1 MLNCSS
7 GRLLAGVCAMR
18 LTDTLSL
25 AYRTIRGNPLR
36 TGLTVAIIAF
46 GIMALVGINTAIDAM
61 KQKFTES
68 FSAMGANGFTI
79 HYKSWF
85 NFNNGGVKS
94 QKKSALREKRSN
106 SNEPITKLQAETFH
120 SRYTFPARMSLGLMG
135 VTDAVVSSGDRK
147 TNPNVRVQG
156 GDENYIDLNGF
167 TLAAGRNLNALD
179 LSSGRNVAIIG
190 SDISKKFF
198 GSDANFAVE
207 KIIRVNNLP
216 FRVIGVLGSKG
227 SSLGMNF
234 DNMILTSYNNV
245 RRFFS
250 LGSQT
255 SFSIQVKVADV
266 KEIDGAIDEAEG
278 IFRPVRRLDVT
289 EADNF
294 LIDKSDTF
302 VNLLLRNLS
311 FITIAALVIG
321 GITLLGATVGLMNIM
336 LVAVTER
343 TKEIGLVK
351 AIGGRQRVV
360 RQQFLWE
367 SVLISL
373 IGAAFGVVL
382 GVIVGNSFSIFL
394 DTGFVVPWGWLLGG
408 IGVCSLVGLVAGV
421 YPAWKAGRL
430 NPIEAL
436 RYE

>member
-1 MLNCSS
+1 
-7 GRLLAGVCAMR
+7 MR

-25 AYRTIRGNPLR
+25 AFRTIRGNRLR

-68 FSAMGANGFTI
+68 FSAMGAYGFTI
-79 HYKSWF
+79 HYKNWF
-85 NFNNGGVKS
+85 NFSDNNVKS
-94 QKKSALREKRSN
+94 HKKSALKEKRSN
-106 SNEPITKLQAETFH
+106 TNEPITKLQAETFR
-120 SRYTFPARMSLGLMG
+120 SRYTFPARMALGLGG
-135 VTDAVVSSGDRK
+135 VGDAVVSMGDRK
-147 TNPNVRVQG
+147 TNPNIRVQG

-179 LSSGRNVAIIG
+179 LESGRNVAVVG
-190 SDISKKFF
+190 SDVAKKFF
-198 GSDANFAVE
+198 GSNPNFAVE

-216 FRVIGVLGSKG
+216 FRVIGVLASKG
-227 SSLGMNF
+227 SSLGMNY
-234 DNMILTSYNNV
+234 DKMILTSYNNV

-250 LGSQT
+250 NGSQS
-255 SFSIQVKVADV
+255 SFSIQIKVSDV
-266 KEIDGAIDEAEG
+266 KQIDGAIDQAEG
-278 IFRPVRRLDVT
+278 TFRPVRRLEVT

-302 VNLLLRNLS
+302 VNLLLRNLR
-311 FITIAALVIG
+311 FITWAAIIIG
-321 GITLLGATVGLMNIM
+321 GITLAGAAVGLMNIM
-336 LVAVTER
+336 LVSVSER

-373 IGAAFGVVL
+373 MGAAFGVVL
-382 GVIVGNSFSIFL
+382 GVTVGNVFSIVL
-394 DTGFVVPWGWLLGG
+394 STGFVVPWDWLVLG
-408 IGVCSLVGLVAGV
+408 IGLCTLVGLVAGV

>member
-1 MLNCSS
+1 
-7 GRLLAGVCAMR
+7 MR
-18 LTDTLSL
+18 TIDTLSL
-25 AYRTIRGNPLR
+25 AYRTISGNKLR
-36 TGLTVAIIAF
+36 TGITVAIIAF

-85 NFNNGGVKS
+85 NFNNDGVKS
-94 QKKSALREKRSN
+94 QKKSALREKKSN
-106 SNEPITKLQAETFH
+106 SNVPITKLQAETFRD
-120 SRYTFPARMSLGLMG
+120 RYGYPATVSLGISG
-135 VTDAVVSSGDRK
+135 VGDAVVSLGDRK
-147 TNPNVRVQG
+147 TNPNVRVSG
-156 GDENYIDLNGF
+156 GDENYVELNGY

-179 LSSGRNVAIIG
+179 LSSGRNVCIIG
-190 SDISKKFF
+190 SDIATKFF
-198 GSDANFAVE
+198 GSHPETPLE

-216 FRVIGVLGSKG
+216 FRVIGVLASKG
-227 SSLGMNF
+227 SSLGMNS
-234 DNMILTSYNNV
+234 DNMIVTSYNNV

-250 LGSQT
+250 NGSQA
-255 SFSIQVKVADV
+255 SFSIQIKVADV
-266 KEIDGAIDEAEG
+266 KQIEGAIDEAEG

-311 FITIAALVIG
+311 FITWAAVIIG
-321 GITLLGATVGLMNIM
+321 FITLVGAAVGVMNIM
-336 LVAVTER
+336 LMAVSER

-351 AIGGRQRVV
+351 AIGGRQRVI

-373 IGAAFGVVL
+373 LGAAFGLVL
-382 GVIVGNSFSIFL
+382 GVIVGNVFSL
-394 DTGFVVPWGWLLGG
+394 VLSTGFVVPWDWLGLG
-408 IGVCSLVGLVAGV
+408 IGLCTLVGLLAGV

>member
-1 MLNCSS
+1 
-7 GRLLAGVCAMR
+7 MR

-25 AYRTIRGNPLR
+25 AFRTIRGNKLR

-68 FSAMGANGFTI
+68 FSAMGAYGFTI
-79 HYKSWF
+79 HYKNWF
-85 NFNNGGVKS
+85 NFSDNNVKS

-106 SNEPITKLQAETFH
+106 TNEPITKLQAETFRA
-120 SRYTFPARMSLGLMG
+120 RYNFPARMALGIGG
-135 VTDAVVSSGDRK
+135 VGDAVVSVGDMK
-147 TNPNVRVQG
+147 TNPNIRIQG

-167 TLAAGRNLNALD
+167 TLAAGRNLNPLD
-179 LSSGRNVAIIG
+179 LNSGRNVAIIG
-190 SDISKKFF
+190 SDVAKKFF
-198 GSDANFAVE
+198 GGNPEFAVE

-216 FRVIGVLGSKG
+216 FRVIGVLASKG
-227 SSLGMNF
+227 SSLGMNY
-234 DNMILTSYNNV
+234 DKMILTSYNNV

-250 LGSQT
+250 NGSQS
-255 SFSIQVKVADV
+255 SFSIQIKVADV
-266 KEIDGAIDEAEG
+266 KQIDGAIDQAEG
-278 IFRPVRRLDVT
+278 TFRPVRRLDVT

-336 LVAVTER
+336 LVAVSER

-373 IGAAFGVVL
+373 MGAAFGVVL
-382 GVIVGNSFSIFL
+382 GVIVGNSFSIVL
-394 DTGFVVPWGWLLGG
+394 STGFVVPWGWMIGG
-408 IGVCSLVGLVAGV
+408 ILVCTLVGLVAGV
-421 YPAWKAGRL
+421 YPAYKAGRL

>member
-1 MLNCSS
+1 M
-7 GRLLAGVCAMR
+7 
-18 LTDTLSL
+18 
-25 AYRTIRGNPLR
+25 
-36 TGLTVAIIAF
+36 
-46 GIMALVGINTAIDAM
+46 
-61 KQKFTES
+61 
-68 FSAMGANGFTI
+68 
-79 HYKSWF
+79 
-85 NFNNGGVKS
+85 
-94 QKKSALREKRSN
+94 
-106 SNEPITKLQAETFH
+106 
-120 SRYTFPARMSLGLMG
+120 
-135 VTDAVVSSGDRK
+135 
-147 TNPNVRVQG
+147 
-156 GDENYIDLNGF
+156 NY
-167 TLAAGRNLNALD
+167 
-179 LSSGRNVAIIG
+179 
-190 SDISKKFF
+190 
-198 GSDANFAVE
+198 
-207 KIIRVNNLP
+207 
-216 FRVIGVLGSKG
+216 
-227 SSLGMNF
+227 

-255 SFSIQVKVADV
+255 SFSIQIKVPDV
-266 KEIDGAIDEAEG
+266 KQIDGAIDEAEG
-278 IFRPVRRLDVT
+278 IFRPVRRLEVT

-311 FITIAALVIG
+311 FITWAALIIG
-321 GITLLGATVGLMNIM
+321 GITLVGAAVGLMNIM
-336 LVAVTER
+336 LVAVAER

-394 DTGFVVPWGWLLGG
+394 DTGFVVPWGWLVGG
-408 IGVCSLVGLVAGV
+408 ILVCSAVGLLAGL

>member
-1 MLNCSS
+1 
-7 GRLLAGVCAMR
+7 MR
-18 LTDTLSL
+18 LSDTLSL
-25 AYRTIRGNPLR
+25 AYRTIRGNRVR

-79 HYKSWF
+79 HYKNWF
-85 NFNNGGVKS
+85 NFSDNNVKS
-94 QKKSALREKRSN
+94 QKKSALKEKRSN
-106 SNEPITKLQAETFH
+106 TSEPITKLEAETFQ
-120 SRYTFPARMSLGLMG
+120 SRYLYPATMSLGLSG
-135 VTDAVVSSGDRK
+135 VGDAVVSLGDRK

-167 TLAAGRNLNALD
+167 TLAAGRNLNGLD

-190 SDISKKFF
+190 SDVAKKFF
-198 GSDANFAVE
+198 GANPDFAVE
-207 KIIRVNNLP
+207 KMIRVNNLP
-216 FRVIGVLGSKG
+216 FRVIGVLDSKG
-227 SSLGMNF
+227 SSLGMNY
-234 DNMILTSYNNV
+234 DNMVLTSYNNV

-250 LGSQT
+250 QGSQT
-255 SFSIQVKVADV
+255 SFNIQVKVADV
-266 KEIDGAIDEAEG
+266 RQIDGAIDEAEG
-278 IFRPVRRLDVT
+278 IFRPVRHLDVT

-311 FITIAALVIG
+311 FITWAAVIIG
-321 GITLLGATVGLMNIM
+321 FITLVGAAVGLMNIM
-336 LVAVTER
+336 LVAVSER

-351 AIGGRQRVV
+351 AIGGRQRVI

-373 IGAAFGVVL
+373 LGAAFGLVL
-382 GVIVGNSFSIFL
+382 GVIVGNVFSL
-394 DTGFVVPWGWLLGG
+394 VLSTGFVVPWDWLGLG
-408 IGVCSLVGLVAGV
+408 IGLCTLVGLLAGV

>member
-1 MLNCSS
+1 
-7 GRLLAGVCAMR
+7 MR

-25 AYRTIRGNPLR
+25 AYRTIRGNKLR

-46 GIMALVGINTAIDAM
+46 GIMALVGINTAIEAM

-79 HYKSWF
+79 HYKTWF

-94 QKKSALREKRSN
+94 QKKSALKEKRSN
-106 SNEPITKLQAETFH
+106 NNEPITKLQAETFH
-120 SRYTFPARMSLGLMG
+120 SRYNFPATMSLGLGG
-135 VTDAVVSSGDRK
+135 VGDAVVSLGDRK
-147 TNPNVRVQG
+147 TNPNIRIQG
-156 GDENYIDLNGF
+156 GDENYIELNGF
-167 TLAAGRNLNALD
+167 TLAAGRNLNSLD

-190 SDISKKFF
+190 SDVAKKFF
-198 GSDANFAVE
+198 GGDPAFAVE
-207 KIIRVNNLP
+207 KIIKVNSLP
-216 FRVIGVLGSKG
+216 FRVIGVLASKG
-227 SSLGMNF
+227 SSLGMNY
-234 DNMILTSYNNV
+234 DKMILTSYNNV

-250 LGSQT
+250 QGSQT
-255 SFSIQVKVADV
+255 SFSIQVKVPDV
-266 KEIDGAIDEAEG
+266 KQIDGAIDEAEG

-321 GITLLGATVGLMNIM
+321 GITLIGAAVGLMNIM
-336 LVAVTER
+336 LVSVSER

-351 AIGGRQRVV
+351 AIGGRQRAV

-382 GVIVGNSFSIFL
+382 GVIVGNSFSIVL
-394 DTGFVVPWGWLLGG
+394 STGFVVPWGWLAGG
-408 IGVCSLVGLVAGV
+408 ILICTVVGLVAGV
-421 YPAWKAGRL
+421 YPAYKAGRL

>member
-1 MLNCSS
+1 
-7 GRLLAGVCAMR
+7 MR

-25 AYRTIRGNPLR
+25 AFRTIRGNRLR

-61 KQKFTES
+61 KHKFTES
-68 FSAMGANGFTI
+68 FSAMGAYGFTI
-79 HYKSWF
+79 HYKNWF
-85 NFNNGGVKS
+85 NFSDNNVKS
-94 QKKSALREKRSN
+94 QKKSALKEKRSN
-106 SNEPITKLQAETFH
+106 SSEPITRLQAETFRG
-120 SRYTFPARMSLGLMG
+120 RYNYPARVALGLVG
-135 VTDAVVSSGDRK
+135 VTDAVVSLGNQK
-147 TNPNVRVQG
+147 TNPNIRVQG
-156 GDENYIDLNGF
+156 GDEHYIDLNGF

-179 LSSGRNVAIIG
+179 LESGRNVAIIG
-190 SDISKKFF
+190 SDVAKKFF
-198 GSDANFAVE
+198 GGNPDFAVE

-216 FRVIGVLGSKG
+216 FRVIGVLASKG
-227 SSLGMNF
+227 SSLGMNY
-234 DNMILTSYNNV
+234 DKMILTSYNNV

-250 LGSQT
+250 NGSQS
-255 SFSIQVKVADV
+255 SFSIQIKVADV
-266 KEIDGAIDEAEG
+266 QQIDGAIDQAEG
-278 IFRPVRRLDVT
+278 TFRPVRRLDVT

-336 LVAVTER
+336 LVAVSER

-373 IGAAFGVVL
+373 MGAAFGVVL
-382 GVIVGNSFSIFL
+382 GVIVGNSFAIFL
-394 DTGFVVPWGWLLGG
+394 DTGFVVPWGWLVGG
-408 IGVCSLVGLVAGV
+408 ILVCSAVGLLAGL